1 MAGYHQIKRLEQII
15 RIITESPNISKKMI
29 LERLSSEEIF
39 IEGRTFER
47 DIKCLRDEFQL
58 EICYNRNTK
67 GYLISDDNQPRLH
80 EFFKFLELVHI
91 GQLVKD
97 GLTDF
102 NDFID
107 KVDLDDSSQFK
118 GMGQL
123 KTILL
128 AIQQKKQLKFKHQN
142 FWNQTLKDYTIT
154 PLRIKE
160 YLNRWYV
167 VGVPESKNEIRTF
180 GIDRLLK
187 LKTFG
192 RSTLNPSDFEK
203 QLDQFNYVVG
213 LNYSAGKAQKVVL
226 RVYFKHLHYLESLPL
241 HHSQK
246 LHILPGEEYGTATYH
261 LIPNYELK
269 MQLMKM
275 SEFVKVEEPK
285 SLQKEIIQMLENTLA
300 QYE

>member
-15 RIITESPNISKKMI
+15 RILKENPNTSKAAI
-29 LERLSSEEIF
+29 LERLSTQEIF

-58 EICYNRNTK
+58 EVSYNRHTK
-67 GYLISDDNQPRLH
+67 GYILSDENAYRLQ

-91 GQLVKD
+91 GELIKE
-97 GLTDF
+97 GFTDF
-102 NDFID
+102 NDFSD

-118 GMGQL
+118 GIGQL
-123 KTILL
+123 KIILL
-128 AIQQKKQLKFKHQN
+128 AIKQKKLLVFKHQN
-142 FWNQTLKDYTIT
+142 FWNQTFKDYTIA

-167 VGVPESKNEIRTF
+167 VGVPEGKNEIRTF
-180 GIDRLLK
+180 GIDRLLE
-187 LKTFG
+187 LTTFG
-192 RSTLNPSDFEK
+192 RSILNPSDFEK

-246 LHILPGEEYGTATYH
+246 LHILPGEEYGTATYY

-275 SEFVKVEEPK
+275 CEFIKVEEPK
-285 SLQKEIIQMLENTLA
+285 SLQREIIKMLENTLK
-300 QYE
+300 QYK